1 MKTYAIVGTGDAP
14 STVITE
20 GLRDCLNEDDTVL
33 IEWGNTSPS
42 IKIVYKYLRDNEI
55 PFSIYYREE
64 QTIPGELRE
73 LDNCMPV
80 KSRYPLDTML
90 SLADTVLFLWD
101 DKENSEQ
108 HPPLIHYV
116 FDHKNDGVEVKEL
129 TGGLAP
135 IVLDDNVPDA
145 EPAPVEE
152 DDDDDE
158 EDMNF
163 TREELE
169 IMTAHAVK
177 RYGQRRGCESKTKA
191 GIIAE
196 LFGGE
201 KSEEYT
207 DKPSAINYYEEGRK
221 AKALGDRPPTPR
233 NPPLPE
239 KDYYPVKE
247 GISEMPNTPR
257 ETPQK
262 DTPDNV
268 PFEMEITTL
277 IGNFFQH
284 SKTGFNSDMAH
295 LVLGQARL
303 WMLKALAEG

>member
-1 MKTYAIVGTGDAP
+1 MKTYAIVGTGSAP

-20 GLRDCLNEDDTVL
+20 GLRDCLSKDDTVL
-33 IEWGNTSPS
+33 IEWGNASPS
-42 IKIVYKYLRDNEI
+42 IKVVYKYLRDNEI
-55 PFSIYYREE
+55 PFCIYYREE

-90 SLADTVLFLWD
+90 SLADEVLFLWD

-145 EPAPVEE
+145 EPAPVE
-152 DDDDDE
+152 DDDDD
-158 EDMNF
+158 DDTHF

-191 GIIAE
+191 GIIEE
-196 LFGGE
+196 LFGKAQE
-201 KSEEYT
+201 PAEYT
-207 DKPSAINYYEEGRK
+207 DKQTAVNYYEEGRK
-221 AKALGDRPPTPR
+221 PKALGDRPPTPR

-239 KDYYPVKE
+239 KDYYPVK
-247 GISEMPNTPR
+247 GGVSEMPNTPR
-257 ETPQK
+257 KASQK
-262 DTPDNV
+262 DTV
-268 PFEMEITTL
+268 SFEAEITTL

-284 SKTGFNSDMAH
+284 SKPGFDTDMAH